1 MANVRHS
8 PSVTLYFTHASSSL
22 SPLSLLFRSNFFF
35 SSERAPRGAHLLR
48 ARGQLFISN
57 SRAGPRQKE
66 RGEARAGRRQWR
78 GQSNNFG
85 SAERVRGEEGDEE
98 GRFEEN

>member
-57 SRAGPRQKE
+57 SRAGQKE
-66 RGEARAGRRQWR
+66 RDEARAGRRQWR